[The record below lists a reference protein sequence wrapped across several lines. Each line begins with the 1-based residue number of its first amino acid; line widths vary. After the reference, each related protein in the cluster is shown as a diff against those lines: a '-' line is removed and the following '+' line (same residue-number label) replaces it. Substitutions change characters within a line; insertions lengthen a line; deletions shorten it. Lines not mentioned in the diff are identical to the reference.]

1 MGIYI
6 SILRGINVSGQKN
19 IKMAALK
26 TLYESLG
33 LKDVQTYIQSGNV
46 VFTGH
51 GADEETL
58 ASAIRAAIK
67 QEFGYRIVVL
77 VRSDHD
83 WKSVAT
89 NNPFDG
95 GSGIDPSKLHVTF
108 LAETPGKSALD
119 ALNATDAGP
128 DEARVIG
135 KEVYLHCPNGYGRTK
150 LSNSFLELKLGTP
163 ATTRNWNTVNKL
175 LKLAQGKAE

>member
-58 ASAIRAAIK
+58 ASAIRVAIK

-95 GSGIDPSKLHVTF
+95 GSGIDPSKLQVTF

-119 ALNATDAGP
+119 ALNATDRSHA
-128 DEARVIG
+128 AIVRSKCAHTKRRVRKRLLLMASPPCG
-135 KEVYLHCPNGYGRTK
+135 ADRGAGRTAASHHR
-150 LSNSFLELKLGTP
+150 LCGHN
-163 ATTRNWNTVNKL
+163 AR
-175 LKLAQGKAE
+175 